1 MIYAPVKL
9 ITIGS
14 DDGLSPGRRQ
24 AIIWTNAGTL
34 LMSKIL
40 GEIHTLSFKEMY
52 LKTLSR
58 NGGLFVWASLCETSL
73 CNFTKAGVFTSTGL
87 SSLSP
92 PETVIVTASGWAR
105 GDLLA
110 GALTPRSENY
120 CNECPNCLLSTC
132 SSVHVS
138 LSLFYV
144 LDRHDMWLCI
154 HNEWDICL
162 DPSGQ

>member
-1 MIYAPVKL
+1 
-9 ITIGS
+9 
-14 DDGLSPGRRQ
+14 
-24 AIIWTNAGTL
+24 
-34 LMSKIL
+34 MSKIL

-58 NGGLFVWASLCETSL
+58 NGGLLVWASLCETSL

-110 GALTPRSENY
+110 GALTPRSEN
-120 CNECPNCLLSTC
+120 S
-132 SSVHVS
+132 
-138 LSLFYV
+138 
-144 LDRHDMWLCI
+144 
-154 HNEWDICL
+154 
-162 DPSGQ
+162 